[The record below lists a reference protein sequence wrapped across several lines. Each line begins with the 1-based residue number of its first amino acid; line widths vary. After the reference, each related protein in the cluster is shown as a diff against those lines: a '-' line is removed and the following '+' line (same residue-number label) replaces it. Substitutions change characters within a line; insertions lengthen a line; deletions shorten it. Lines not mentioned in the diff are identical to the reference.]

1 MIVAATAAGVAIGSS
16 VGHAV
21 GSLFMGGRTENDQ
34 PVEQSM
40 QQQQQQPSQAAAP
53 VNAPCEKDASAF
65 ARCLED
71 NTTDISACQT
81 YLEQL
86 KSCRQMA
93 QQY

>member
-16 VGHAV
+16 AGHAI
-21 GSLFMGGRTENDQ
+21 GSLFMGGRKENDQ
-34 PVEQSM
+34 PVEQSI
-40 QQQQQQPSQAAAP
+40 QQQPSQAATP
-53 VNAPCEKDASAF
+53 VDVPCEKDANAF